1 MTVGDEL
8 ITVLTRVTSENTTG
22 KWQSLRLALLTVWK
36 KEKIDTLSGLLGAY
50 RQELTL
56 RLLTILNAKNDIHSS
71 RLTERL
77 DILQQ
82 SNEEIKG
89 LVLITH
95 SILEKALS
103 SQNQTLQDQQAIKQA
118 GDEDD
123 ECFGHF
129 LADGDFRNS
138 QNTPPQLPPPKYQRE
153 ARAGLRPA
161 LGEMGQAPA

>member
-89 LVLITH
+89 LILVTH

-123 ECFGHF
+123 ECF
-129 LADGDFRNS
+129 LADSDFRNS
-138 QNTPPQLPPPKYQRE
+138 QNTPSQLPPPKYQRE
-153 ARAGLRPA
+153 AHTKLRRA
-161 LGEMGQAPA
+161 LGE